1 MESPS
6 GTSSRGY
13 GRSAGQVSIRTPV
26 RPMTEGM
33 VPRLSLLGKFVA
45 LSLLA
50 TVLLAVAV
58 GSVLDER
65 IERRALGNAEQLT
78 RVIGDLTVAPR
89 LSRAQLE
96 RPLDPATLHALDAA
110 IARVD
115 TGGGAIREVKLF
127 TPDERVAYADD
138 RSRIGPVRFS
148 DNVWRAL
155 DGTVTSNV
163 ERAEDDEGDVTESPS
178 LEVYMPVRLR
188 PGGPVEAVLEVYTD
202 YGPTAA
208 AIREDSR
215 ALYLVLF
222 FGLGA
227 LWLSLFTLVGRASRR
242 LREQATRD
250 PLTGLPNRTS
260 LYQRVGRVG
269 GSVRQFGGLAALL
282 LIDLDRFK
290 EVNDTLG
297 HDQGDALLRDVSARL
312 NDTLR
317 RGDTLARLG
326 GDEFAVL
333 LHDLPDRGAAA
344 ELALRLLD
352 SLERPFA
359 VGGVSVQLG
368 ASVGVALCPEHG
380 TDVSTLVRRADV
392 AMYDAKRE
400 QGRVRV
406 YDATRDPNSPERLRR
421 LSELRTALTEGELR
435 LHYQPKVDVA
445 VGAVTGV
452 EALLRWEHPQLGL
465 LAPDEFLPLA
475 ERTGMMGDLTRW
487 VVDEAL
493 RQARA
498 WQEQDVEIPIAI
510 NLAAANIFDAALPD
524 AVAERLAHHGVPGRR
539 LTCEISEHTVMAD
552 PRRATEVLERLRAL
566 GVRLSL
572 DDFGTGQ
579 SSLAYLKR
587 LPLDEVK
594 IDRAFVSG
602 MTGDTSDALIVRS
615 TIDLARDLGLE
626 VVAEGV
632 EEEEVLE
639 RLRALRCHEAQGFH
653 PSRPPPAQ
661 ALVDWLTARVAEQV
675 P

>member
-1 MESPS
+1 M
-6 GTSSRGY
+6 
-13 GRSAGQVSIRTPV
+13 
-26 RPMTEGM
+26 
-33 VPRLSLLGKFVA
+33 PRLSLLGKFVA

-89 LSRAQLE
+89 LSRARLE

-127 TPDERVAYADD
+127 TPDERIAYADD

-163 ERAEDDEGDVTESPS
+163 ERAEDDEGDLTESPS

-312 NDTLR
+312 NGTLR

-653 PSRPPPAQ
+653 LSRPLPPA
-661 ALVDWLTARVAEQV
+661 ALMDWLSARLAHQL

>member
-1 MESPS
+1 M
-6 GTSSRGY
+6 Y
-13 GRSAGQVSIRTPV
+13 QA
-26 RPMTEGM
+26 M

-58 GSVLDER
+58 GSVLHER

-78 RVIGDLTVAPR
+78 RVIGELTVAPR
-89 LSRAQLE
+89 LSRAQLA
-96 RPLDPATLHALDAA
+96 RPLEPATLDALDAA

-115 TGGGAIREVKLF
+115 SGGGGAIREVKLF
-127 TPDERVAYADD
+127 TPDERIAYADD

-155 DGTVTSNV
+155 DGTVTSDV
-163 ERAEDDEGDVTESPS
+163 EREQDDEGDVAASPT
-178 LEVYMPVRLR
+178 LEVYTPVRLR

-215 ALYLVLF
+215 ALYLVLS

-260 LYQRVGRVG
+260 LYDRVGRVG

-312 NDTLR
+312 NSSLR

-333 LHDLPDRGAAA
+333 LHDLPNRGAAA
-344 ELALRLLD
+344 ELALRLLE

-406 YDATRDPNSPERLRR
+406 YDAERDPNSPERLRR

-435 LHYQPKVDVA
+435 LYYQPKIDVA
-445 VGAVTGV
+445 AGAVTGV

-524 AVAERLAHHGVPGRR
+524 AVAERLAHHGVPGGR

-653 PSRPPPAQ
+653 LSRPLPPA
-661 ALVDWLTARVAEQV
+661 ALMDWLSARLAHQV
-675 P
+675 Q

>member
-1 MESPS
+1 M
-6 GTSSRGY
+6 
-13 GRSAGQVSIRTPV
+13 A
-26 RPMTEGM
+26 
-33 VPRLSLLGKFVA
+33 PRLSLLGKFVV

-58 GSVLDER
+58 GSALHER
-65 IERRALGNAEQLT
+65 IERRALANAEELT
-78 RVIGDLTVAPR
+78 QVIGDLTVAPR
-89 LSRAQLE
+89 LTRLQLE
-96 RPLDPATLHALDAA
+96 GVLRRPTLDALDQAL
-110 IARVD
+110 ARV
-115 TGGGAIREVKLF
+115 GVPKGPVRHVKLF
-127 TPDERVAYADD
+127 TPDGRIVYSDD
-138 RSRIGPVRFS
+138 RALIGPV
-148 DNVWRAL
+148 DLGDDIRAAL
-155 DGTVTSNV
+155 AGTVASHV
-163 ERAEDDEGDVTESPS
+163 ERGSDDRGNATDSA
-178 LEVYMPVRLR
+178 LEVYTPLRLE
-188 PGGPVEAVLEVYTD
+188 PDGPVEAVLEVYMD
-202 YGPTAA
+202 YTPTAA
-208 AIREDSR
+208 AIRADSR
-215 ALYLVLF
+215 VLYLLLGV
-222 FGLGA
+222 GLGS

-260 LYQRVGRVG
+260 LYRRVHRAAR
-269 GSVRQFGGLAALL
+269 SVRAFGGLTGLL

-297 HDQGDALLRDVSARL
+297 HDQGDALLRDVSDRL
-312 NDTLR
+312 GSSLR

-333 LHDLPDRGAAA
+333 LADLPERGAAA

-359 VGGVSVQLG
+359 VGGVNVQLG
-368 ASVGVALCPEHG
+368 ASIGVALAPDHG
-380 TDVSTLVRRADV
+380 TDVSTLVRCADV
-392 AMYDAKRE
+392 AMYEAKRE
-400 QGRVRV
+400 HGRVRV
-406 YDATRDPNSPERLRR
+406 YDAARDPNSPERLQRQ
-421 LSELRTALTEGELR
+421 SELRTAVAAGELV

-445 VGAVTGV
+445 AGAVTGV
-452 EALLRWEHPQLGL
+452 EALVRWQHPELGL
-465 LAPDEFLPLA
+465 LAPAEFLPLA

-487 VVDEAL
+487 VIDEAL
-493 RQARA
+493 RQVRA
-498 WQEQDVEIPIAI
+498 WEDAGREVPIAI
-510 NLAAANIFDAALPD
+510 NLAAANILDVALPD
-524 AVAERLAHHGVPGRR
+524 AVAERLARHGVPGHR

-552 PRRATEVLERLRAL
+552 PRRATEILERLRAL

-632 EEEEVLE
+632 EGEDVLE
-639 RLRALRCHEAQGFH
+639 RLRGMRCHEAQGFH
-653 PSRPPPAQ
+653 LSRPLPAE
-661 ALVDWLTARVAEQV
+661 ALVDWLSARVAQQV
-675 P
+675 GQ